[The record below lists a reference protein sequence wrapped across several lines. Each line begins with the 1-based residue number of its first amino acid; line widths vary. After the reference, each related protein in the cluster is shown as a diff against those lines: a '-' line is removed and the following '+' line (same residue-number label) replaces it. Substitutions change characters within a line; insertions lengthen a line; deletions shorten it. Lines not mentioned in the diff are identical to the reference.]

1 MQAQDSWQVAKQEP
15 NLIPQ
20 EFRITFDI
28 VPSIN
33 CEKNRQFLWKSFEDG
48 SDYDPMLKD
57 MEQEFL
63 PTISSSLINIDYTIE
78 AQMFHDATFGVDKSV
93 PPVFFP
99 IIVGRNP
106 EGPLDVGTDGM
117 VVTQM

>member
-1 MQAQDSWQVAKQEP
+1 MAGEFNSPVAKQDP
-15 NLIPQ
+15 NLSTQ
-20 EFRITFDI
+20 ELMITFDML
-28 VPSIN
+28 PNIN
-33 CEKNRQFLWKSFEDG
+33 CEKNRYFLWKSNEDG
-48 SDYDPMLKD
+48 SDYDPMLKM

-63 PTISSSLINIDYTIE
+63 PTIATSLINIDYQVE
-78 AQMFHDATFGVDKSV
+78 AQIFHEATFGVDKAV